1 MALMVIDH
9 ITLIYI
15 FMFEDLIPIIIFL
28 FTFCLYNKFNILD
41 CSEAKATPKD
51 VTEEKENGE

>member
-1 MALMVIDH
+1 MVIDH